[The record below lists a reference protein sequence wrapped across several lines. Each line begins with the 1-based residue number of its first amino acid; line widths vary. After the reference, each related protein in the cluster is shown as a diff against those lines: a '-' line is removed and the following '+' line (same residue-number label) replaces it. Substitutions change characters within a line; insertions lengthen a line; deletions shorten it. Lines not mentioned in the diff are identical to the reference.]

1 MKLLNVDSFDN
12 KYSIF
17 NIGGENA
24 IDLMNYVS
32 VIEDAL
38 SLKGMYE
45 FLPMQLGDVEKT
57 VSDSKKLEDIIGF
70 SPKTD
75 IKIGINKFVDWF
87 RLYYKIN

>member
-1 MKLLNVDSFDN
+1 MDSFDN

-24 IDLMNYVS
+24 IDLMDYIS

-38 SLKGMYE
+38 SLKGTYD

-57 VSDSKKLEDIIGF
+57 ETDSNKLREIIDF

-75 IKIGINKFVDWF
+75 IKIGINKFVDWYGE
-87 RLYYKIN
+87 YYNK

>member
-1 MKLLNVDSFDN
+1 MD
-12 KYSIF
+12 
-17 NIGGENA
+17 
-24 IDLMNYVS
+24 YVS
-32 VIEDAL
+32 AIEDAL

-57 VSDSKKLEDIIGF
+57 EADSKKLEDIIGF

-87 RLYYKIN
+87 REYSNK